1 MDAPNYQEISHNTL
15 SVELDVRRM
24 GIDDGERQ
32 PSDSDINSSQQKI
45 VQHCE
50 SILHDAA
57 DIATKFIKNCKNR
70 RNDIESEHP
79 VSSTEGLPED
89 AKLEIQRV
97 MREQKVDLE
106 RSQKNASRQ
115 IVALRGFKARHK
127 ITAPAQYPV
136 SLMFHWSIIAALIL
150 GEAIANAYFFAKGS
164 DLGLLGGLL
173 QASLISGA
181 NVGFAL
187 VVGRLFLPNLNLR
200 IGILKEVRAKVF
212 FWGSLFFVV
221 IYLVACIAFNLMVAH
236 FRDQLELTPFD
247 PTSAAMAAVTS
258 FMNAPFGISNVDSW
272 LLFAVGIL
280 CAAIALFK
288 GYRADDPYPNYGK
301 LDRNFHQ
308 AERSFDAAEKKLV
321 AAVNAKSAEFA
332 IKVDTQIAKSNNLA
346 KEYINIVETSKA
358 HIADYQRYCT
368 EVNSICRTLIE
379 EYRAA
384 YAEVR
389 THSPP
394 NYFTSLSVPSIS
406 FSLDPDELERL
417 ADFRNFSKTIS
428 ETAKRVADDM
438 RVVGSNALE
447 SVNSFLENIKA
458 QEIPEDMEE

>member
-1 MDAPNYQEISHNTL
+1 
-15 SVELDVRRM
+15 M
-24 GIDDGERQ
+24 GIQDAERQ

-50 SILHDAA
+50 SIIHEAA
-57 DIATKFIKNCKNR
+57 DIATEFIESCKNR
-70 RNDIESEHP
+70 RNEIVSEHP
-79 VSSTEGLPED
+79 VTSIESLPAD
-89 AKLEIQRV
+89 AELSIRRV
-97 MREQKVDLE
+97 MQQHESDLK
-106 RSQKNASRQ
+106 RCQSNLSRHL
-115 IVALRGFKARHK
+115 VTLRGFKARHS

-136 SLMFHWSIIAALIL
+136 SSVFHWSFVAALIL

-164 DLGLLGGLL
+164 DLGLLGGLI

-187 VVGRLFLPNLNLR
+187 VVGRLFLPNLNLK
-200 IGILKEVRAKVF
+200 IGILKEVRSKVF

-221 IYLVACIAFNLMVAH
+221 IYLASCIAFNLMVAH

-258 FMNAPFGISNVDSW
+258 FVNAPFGISNVDSW

-288 GYRADDPYPNYGK
+288 GYRADDPYPNYGN

-308 AERSFDAAEKKLV
+308 AEQSFDAEEKKLV
-321 AAVNAKSAEFA
+321 AAVNAESTEFEANISA
-332 IKVDTQIAKSNNLA
+332 QIAKSNNLA
-346 KEYINIVETSKA
+346 KEYINIVDASRA
-358 HIADYQRYCT
+358 LIADYQRYCT
-368 EVNSICRTLIE
+368 EVNGICHTLIE
-379 EYRAA
+379 EYRAV

-394 NYFTSLSVPSIS
+394 NYPVNLSGPSLS
-406 FSLDPDELERL
+406 FSLDPDETKQLT
-417 ADFRNFSKTIS
+417 DFKAFSQTIN
-428 ETAKRVADDM
+428 ETAARVTDDM
-438 RVVGSNALE
+438 RLVGSNALE
-447 SVNSFLENIKA
+447 SVNSFLEEIKA
-458 QEIPEDMEE
+458 HGLPEDMED